1 MERLTMDGTLKAAAQ
16 LAATLI
22 AAAMLIA
29 GGYLIGRSTQPQ
41 PRQPHEVIRVDTLT
55 VHDTIT
61 KIRPVSEVRRVVG
74 RVAVPVTAPVA
85 DTAATP
91 VAVDTVQQPDTTY
104 VYLEREQVEW
114 SDSLATVWASGIQP
128 HVDSVRHYT
137 QKQIITQQVAVPV
150 PVRRRWGIGVQVGY
164 GASRDGL
171 TPYIGIGVSYNF
183 VTFGKAR

>member
-16 LAATLI
+16 LAAILL
-22 AAAMLIA
+22 AAALLIG
-29 GGYLIGRSTQPQ
+29 GGYLLGRRTQPQ
-41 PRQPHEVIRVDTLT
+41 PSQPHEIIRVDTLT
-55 VHDTIT
+55 VRDTIT
-61 KIRPVSEVRRVVG
+61 QIRPVFEVRRVVE
-74 RVAVPVTAPVA
+74 RVAVPVT
-85 DTAATP
+85 
-91 VAVDTVQQPDTTY
+91 DTVQLHDTAY

-128 HVDSVRHYT
+128 RVDSVRHYT

-150 PVRRRWGIGVQVGY
+150 QVRRRWGIGVQAGY

-171 TPYIGIGVSYNF
+171 TPYIGVGVSYNF

>member
-41 PRQPHEVIRVDTLT
+41 PVQPREIIRVDTLT
-55 VHDTIT
+55 VRDTIT
-61 KIRPVSEVRRVVG
+61 QIRPVFEVRRVVE
-74 RVAVPVTAPVA
+74 RVSVPVT
-85 DTAATP
+85 
-91 VAVDTVQQPDTTY
+91 DTVQLHDTTY

-128 HVDSVRHYT
+128 HVDSIRHYT

-171 TPYIGIGVSYNF
+171 TPYIGVGVSYNF

>member
-1 MERLTMDGTLKAAAQ
+1 MERLTMNGTLKAAAQ
-16 LAATLI
+16 LAAILL
-22 AAAMLIA
+22 AAALLLG
-29 GGYLIGRSTQPQ
+29 GGYLLGRSTQPQ
-41 PRQPHEVIRVDTLT
+41 PRQPHEIIRVDTLT

-61 KIRPVSEVRRVVG
+61 KIRPVSEVRRVVE
-74 RVAVPVTAPVA
+74 RVAVPVT
-85 DTAATP
+85 
-91 VAVDTVQQPDTTY
+91 DTVRMHDTTY

-137 QKQIITQQVAVPV
+137 QKQIITQQVALPV
-150 PVRRRWGIGVQVGY
+150 PVRRRWGIGVQAGY

-171 TPYIGIGVSYNF
+171 TPYVGVGVTYNL

>member
-1 MERLTMDGTLKAAAQ
+1 MELLKMNGTLKSAAQ
-16 LAATLI
+16 LAAILI

-41 PRQPHEVIRVDTLT
+41 PRQPHEIIHVDTLT

-61 KIRPVSEVRRVVG
+61 QIRPISEVRRVID
-74 RVAVPVTAPVA
+74 RVPVPVT
-85 DTAATP
+85 
-91 VAVDTVQQPDTTY
+91 DTVQLHDTTY

-128 HVDSVRHYT
+128 RVDSVRHYT

-150 PVRRRWGIGVQVGY
+150 PVRRRWGIGVQAGY
-164 GASRDGL
+164 GASRGGL